1 MGKIRQPR
9 RQSEV
14 HLTVSGQ
21 SFPPFV
27 SPSFDGSATMPAS
40 QHVSPK
46 SDIEISQSATK
57 RPILD
62 IAREKLGIGPEH
74 LEPYGHYKAKVS
86 MDYVKSLQGRPDGKL
101 VLVSAITPTPAG
113 EGKTTTTVGLTDAL
127 NFIGKKAMLCLREPS
142 LGPSFG
148 MKGGA
153 AGGGYAQVVPMEDIN
168 LHFTGDF
175 HAITSA
181 NNLLAAMLDNHIY
194 WGNALGIDQR
204 RVAWRRVLDM
214 NDRAL
219 RQIVSSLGGVANGF
233 PREDGF
239 DITVASEVMAIFCL
253 ARDLEDLKKR
263 LSNIIVGYTRERKP
277 VRAGDLK
284 AHGAMTALLK
294 EALAPNLV
302 QTLEGTPAFVHGGP
316 FANIAHGCNSVLA
329 TSTALKLCDYV
340 VTEAGFGAD
349 LGGEKFLDI
358 KCRKAG
364 LEPACAVLVATIR
377 ALKMHGGV
385 KKEDLKTEN
394 LKALEA
400 GMANLARHV
409 ENMQKFGIVPVIS
422 INRFSADS
430 DAEIALVKAQCGK
443 LGVEALM
450 ADHWA
455 EGGKGA
461 ADVARA
467 VVKIAESGKSK
478 LKLLYPDEM
487 PLLEKIRTIS
497 KEIYRARDVS
507 ADKPVRDQL
516 AAFEAM
522 GYGKCPVCIA
532 KTQYSFST
540 NPDAKG
546 APVDHV
552 INVREVRLSA
562 GAEFVVAV
570 CGEIMTMPGLPKVP
584 AADSI
589 DVGPDGK
596 IVGLF

>member
-1 MGKIRQPR
+1 
-9 RQSEV
+9 
-14 HLTVSGQ
+14 
-21 SFPPFV
+21 
-27 SPSFDGSATMPAS
+27 MPAS
-40 QHVSPK
+40 QHQSPK
-46 SDIEISQSATK
+46 TDIEISQAAKK
-57 RPILD
+57 RPILEV
-62 IAREKLGIGPEH
+62 ARERLGIAPEN

-86 MDYVKSLQGRPDGKL
+86 MDFIKTLQNKPNGKL
-101 VLVSAITPTPAG
+101 ILVSAINPTPAG

-127 NFIGKKAMLCLREPS
+127 NHIGKKAMLCIREPS

-181 NNLLAAMLDNHIY
+181 NNLLAALIDNHIY
-194 WGNALGIDQR
+194 FGNALGIDAR

-219 RQIVSSLGGVANGF
+219 RSIVSSLGGVANGF

-253 ARDLEDLKKR
+253 ARNLDDLKNR
-263 LSNIIVGYTRERKP
+263 LGNIVAAYTRDRKP
-277 VRAGDLK
+277 IRASDLK
-284 AHGAMTALLK
+284 AHGAMAVLLK

-302 QTLEGTPAFVHGGP
+302 QTLEGTPAFIHGGP

-329 TSTALKLCDYV
+329 TTTALKLADYV

-349 LGGEKFLDI
+349 LGGEKFMDI

-364 LEPACAVLVATIR
+364 IAPDCMVLVATIR

-385 KKEDLKTEN
+385 KKEDLKAEN

-400 GMANLARHV
+400 GMANLQRHV
-409 ENMQKFGIVPVIS
+409 ENVQKFGIMPVVS

-430 DAEIALVKAQCGK
+430 EAEIKVVQDKCKA

-455 EGGKGA
+455 MGGAGA

-478 LKLLYPDEM
+478 LKFLYPDDM
-487 PLLEKIRTIS
+487 PLFEKIRTIAR
-497 KEIYRARDVS
+497 EIYRAKDVT
-507 ADKPVRDQL
+507 ADKSVRDQL
-516 AAFEAM
+516 ASFEAM
-522 GYGKCPVCIA
+522 GYGKFPICVA
-532 KTQYSFST
+532 KTQYSFTT

-546 APVDHV
+546 APSDHV

-562 GAEFVVAV
+562 GAEFIVAI

-584 AADSI
+584 AANSI
-589 DVGPDGK
+589 DIGPDGR

>member
-1 MGKIRQPR
+1 
-9 RQSEV
+9 
-14 HLTVSGQ
+14 
-21 SFPPFV
+21 
-27 SPSFDGSATMPAS
+27 MPAS
-40 QHVSPK
+40 QHQSPK
-46 SDIEISQSATK
+46 TDIEISQAAKK
-57 RPILD
+57 RPIFD
-62 IAREKLGIGPEH
+62 IARERLGLTPEN

-86 MDYVKSLQGRPDGKL
+86 MDFIDTLQNKPNGKL
-101 VLVSAITPTPAG
+101 ILVSAINPTPAG

-127 NFIGKKAMLCLREPS
+127 NYIGKKAMLCIREPS

-181 NNLLAAMLDNHIY
+181 NNLLAALIDNHIY
-194 WGNALGIDQR
+194 FGNALGIDSR

-219 RQIVSSLGGVANGF
+219 RSIVSSLGGVANGF

-253 ARDLEDLKKR
+253 ARNLDDLKNR
-263 LSNIIVGYTRERKP
+263 LGNIVVAYTRDRKP
-277 VRAGDLK
+277 IRARDLK
-284 AHGAMTALLK
+284 GHGAMAVLLK

-302 QTLEGTPAFVHGGP
+302 QTLEGTPAFIHGGP

-329 TSTALKLCDYV
+329 TTTALKLADYV

-349 LGGEKFLDI
+349 LGGEKFIDI
-358 KCRKAG
+358 KCRKSGIA
-364 LEPACAVLVATIR
+364 PDCVVLVATIR

-385 KKEDLKTEN
+385 KKEDLKAEN

-400 GMANLARHV
+400 GMANLQRHV
-409 ENMQKFGIVPVIS
+409 ENVQKFGISPVVS
-422 INRFSADS
+422 INRFSADTE
-430 DAEIALVKAQCGK
+430 AEIKLVQDKCK
-443 LGVEALM
+443 SLGVEALM

-455 EGGKGA
+455 MGGAGA

-478 LKLLYPDEM
+478 LKFLYPDDM
-487 PLLEKIRTIS
+487 PLFEKIRTIA
-497 KEIYRARDVS
+497 KEIYRAKDIT
-507 ADKPVRDQL
+507 ADKSVRDQL
-516 AAFEAM
+516 ASFEAM
-522 GYGKCPVCIA
+522 GYGKFPICVA
-532 KTQYSFST
+532 KTQYSFTT

-546 APVDHV
+546 APSDHV

-562 GAEFVVAV
+562 GAEFVVAI
-570 CGEIMTMPGLPKVP
+570 CGEILTMPGLPRVP
-584 AADSI
+584 SAESI
-589 DVGPDGK
+589 DIGPDGR

>member
-1 MGKIRQPR
+1 
-9 RQSEV
+9 
-14 HLTVSGQ
+14 
-21 SFPPFV
+21 
-27 SPSFDGSATMPAS
+27 MPAS
-40 QHVSPK
+40 QHQSPK
-46 SDIEISQSATK
+46 SDIEISQAAKK

-62 IAREKLGIGPEH
+62 IAKEKLGIAAEN

-86 MDYVKSLQGRPDGKL
+86 MDYIKSLQSKPNGKL
-101 VLVSAITPTPAG
+101 ILVTAITPTPAG

-127 NFIGKKAMLCLREPS
+127 NHIGKKAMLCLREPS

-181 NNLLAAMLDNHIY
+181 HNLLSALIDNHIY
-194 WGNALGIDQR
+194 WGNALGIDSR
-204 RVAWRRVLDM
+204 RVVWRRVMDM

-219 RQIVSSLGGVANGF
+219 REIVCSLGGVANGY
-233 PREDGF
+233 PREAGF

-253 ARDLEDLKKR
+253 AKNLDDLKER
-263 LSNIIVGYTRERKP
+263 LGNIIVGYTRDRKP
-277 VRAGDLK
+277 VRARDLK
-284 AHGAMTALLK
+284 AHGAMAALLK
-294 EALAPNLV
+294 EAIAPNLV
-302 QTLEGTPAFVHGGP
+302 QTLEGTPAFIHGGP

-329 TSTALKLCDYV
+329 TTTALKLADYV

-349 LGGEKFLDI
+349 LGGEKFIDI

-364 LEPACAVLVATIR
+364 LTPDCVVLVATIR

-385 KKEDLKTEN
+385 RKEDLKSEN

-400 GMANLARHV
+400 GMTNLQRHV
-409 ENMQKFGIVPVIS
+409 ENVKKFGLPVVVS
-422 INRFSADS
+422 INRFSADT
-430 DAEIALVKAQCGK
+430 DAEIALVKEKCKA

-455 EGGKGA
+455 LGGAGA
-461 ADVARA
+461 ADVAKA
-467 VVKIAESGKSK
+467 VVNVIDQGKSK
-478 LKLLYPDEM
+478 LKFLYSDDT
-487 PLLEKIRTIS
+487 PLFEKIETIAR
-497 KEIYRARDVS
+497 EIYRARNVT
-507 ADKPVRDQL
+507 ADKSVKDQL
-516 AAFEAM
+516 KTWEEM
-522 GYGKCPVCIA
+522 GYGKLPICVA

-546 APVDHV
+546 APADHT

-562 GAEFVVAV
+562 GAEFVVAI

-589 DVGPDGK
+589 DVNAQGQ

>member
-1 MGKIRQPR
+1 MN
-9 RQSEV
+9 
-14 HLTVSGQ
+14 
-21 SFPPFV
+21 PP
-27 SPSFDGSATMPAS
+27 ATAAKAPVLSS
-40 QHVSPK
+40 QHANPK
-46 SDIEISQSATK
+46 TDIEISQAAKK
-57 RPILD
+57 RPIID
-62 IAREKLGIGPEH
+62 IAREKLGIGPEN

-86 MDYVKSLQGRPDGKL
+86 MDFINSLQSRPNGKL
-101 VLVSAITPTPAG
+101 VLVSAINPTPAG

-127 NFIGKKAMLCLREPS
+127 NTIGKKAMLCIREPS

-181 NNLLAAMLDNHIY
+181 NNLLAALLDNHIY
-194 WGNALGIDQR
+194 WGNALGIDPR
-204 RVAWRRVLDM
+204 RIAWRRVLDM

-219 RQIVSSLGGVANGF
+219 RSIVNSLGGVANGF

-253 ARDLEDLKKR
+253 ARNVDDLKKR
-263 LSNIIVGYTRERKP
+263 LGNIVVGYTRDRKP
-277 VRAGDLK
+277 IRASDLK
-284 AHGAMTALLK
+284 AHGAMTVLLK
-294 EALAPNLV
+294 DALSPNLV
-302 QTLEGTPAFVHGGP
+302 QTMEGTPAFIHGGP

-329 TSTALKLCDYV
+329 TTTALKLADYV

-349 LGGEKFLDI
+349 LGAEKFMDI
-358 KCRKAG
+358 KCRKTGIA
-364 LEPACAVLVATIR
+364 PDCAVLVATIR

-385 KKEDLKTEN
+385 KKEDLKAEN

-400 GMANLARHV
+400 GMANLQRHV
-409 ENMQKFGIVPVIS
+409 ENVRKFGIIPVVS
-422 INRFSADS
+422 INRFSADT
-430 DAEIALVKAQCGK
+430 DAEIKLVEDKCKA

-467 VVKIAESGKSK
+467 VVKVCDSGQSK
-478 LKLLYPDEM
+478 LKFLYPDDM
-487 PLLEKIRTIS
+487 PLIEKIRTICR
-497 KEIYRARDVS
+497 EIYRAKDIS
-507 ADKPVRDQL
+507 MDKPVRDQL
-516 AAFEAM
+516 ASFEAM
-522 GYGKCPVCIA
+522 GAGKFPICMA
-532 KTQYSFST
+532 KTQYSFTT

-546 APVDHV
+546 APTDHV
-552 INVREVRLSA
+552 VPVREVRLSA
-562 GAEFVVAV
+562 GAEFVVV
-570 CGEIMTMPGLPKVP
+570 ICGELLTMPGLPRVP

-589 DVGPDGK
+589 DIGTDGK